1 VKRLIRLFWLMSV
14 AAVVSAAVLVIGRAM
29 GLLSCSWDLCGAP
42 LLIPPMLLCGI
53 CFLLG
58 IVDVVNAVARLA
70 RRCDRQARWESRPPR
85 YIRRRRRS

>member
-1 VKRLIRLFWLMSV
+1 VKRLIRLFWLTSV
-14 AAVVSAAVLVIGRAM
+14 AAVVFAAVLVIGRSVA
-29 GLLSCSWDLCGAP
+29 LISCRWEVCGAP
-42 LLIPPMLLCGI
+42 LLVPPVLLSGI